1 MARDQVITAHMAYTL
16 KLHSSPKGKEEID
29 ALTGARRDQF
39 IAAAKGDM
47 EGAPCKVP
55 SDYFK
60 YLAKENDGEVADQY
74 AELWTAV
81 KEGKDKPLYD
91 LWYFPAAENGLVFE
105 AGTARKA
112 GVEIVDGSFEAADG
126 GKKAEKLAEELQD
139 SFDDRDVEGEDDDE
153 DDDDDE
159 DEDEDDDDDD
169 DDDEDEDE
177 EEEDD

>member
-1 MARDQVITAHMAYTL
+1 MAYTL

-39 IAAAKGDM
+39 IAAAKAEM

-60 YLAKENDGEVADQY
+60 YLAKENDSQVADQY

-81 KEGKDKPLYD
+81 KEGKDKPLYE
-91 LWYFPAAENGLVFE
+91 LWYFPETENGLVFE

-112 GVEIVDGSFEAADG
+112 GVEIVDGSFEAADSAS
-126 GKKAEKLAEELQD
+126 KKAEKLAEELQD
-139 SFDDRDVEGEDDDE
+139 SFDDRDVEG
-153 DDDDDE
+153 DDDE
-159 DEDEDDDDDD
+159 DEDEDEDEDDDEDED
-169 DDDEDEDE
+169 EDEDEDDEDEDE

>member
-1 MARDQVITAHMAYTL
+1 MKGGNAPQFHRMSGQRNRASHVARDQVDTAHMAYTL

-112 GVEIVDGSFEAADG
+112 GVEIGDGSFEAADS
-126 GKKAEKLAEELQD
+126 A
-139 SFDDRDVEGEDDDE
+139 SS
-153 DDDDDE
+153 
-159 DEDEDDDDDD
+159 
-169 DDDEDEDE
+169 
-177 EEEDD
+177 

>member
-1 MARDQVITAHMAYTL
+1 MAYSL
-16 KLHSSPKGKEEID
+16 KLHSSPTGPKEID

-39 IAAAKGDM
+39 LAAAKGEM

-60 YLAKENDGEVADQY
+60 YLAKESDEKPDTQH
-74 AELWTAV
+74 AELWTV
-81 KEGKDKPLYD
+81 TKEGKDKVLYD
-91 LWYFPAAENGLVFE
+91 LWYFPSADNGKLFE
-105 AGTARKA
+105 AGSAKSA
-112 GVEIVDGSFEAADG
+112 GVEIMDGTFEAPDG

-139 SFDDRDVEGEDDDE
+139 PFDDRETEADDE
-153 DDDDDE
+153 DEDEEDDE
-159 DEDEDDDDDD
+159 DEDEDVDDEDDDD